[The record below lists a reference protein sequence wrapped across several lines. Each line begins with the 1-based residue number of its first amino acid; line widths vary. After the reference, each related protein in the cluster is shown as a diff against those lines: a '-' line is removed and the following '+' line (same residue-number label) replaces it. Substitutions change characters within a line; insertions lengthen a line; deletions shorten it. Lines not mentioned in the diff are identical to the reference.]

1 MVVMIE
7 INMSCLDSITDSMH
21 MNLSKLWEI
30 EDDRGA
36 WLTAVSM
43 GSQRVRHDLATEQQH
58 LSYHMCHDKNHN
70 DDIDF
75 HLFFQQYLYIKL
87 NPSFLHLPIQV

>member
-7 INMSCLDSITDSMH
+7 INMSCLDSITDSMD

-30 EDDRGA
+30 ANDRGS

-43 GSQRVRHDLATEQQH
+43 GSQRVRHDLATKQQP
-58 LSYHMCHDKNHN
+58 LSYHMCHDKNHD
-70 DDIDF
+70 DDI
-75 HLFFQQYLYIKL
+75 
-87 NPSFLHLPIQV
+87 SFIFSTVFIYQT